1 MIACLRGWILYA
13 LNTSP
18 LFGPLTQ
25 SVISSS
31 KYAMTTPG
39 KEEQA
44 QQVLPG
50 YTSDAPHVTNPSYQ
64 QYAYSQDAYAPAN
77 VAQQR
82 NQTLLA
88 TLTED
93 DDQQDA
99 ASDDGY
105 NAPGIPKEYLNV
117 SFASLANLHAKLTL
131 MYISFQLD
139 FEKCFQEHKST
150 ETIKPIKKVI
160 GIVFKYTKLV
170 VYNIL
175 VIVFGFLFAF
185 LWAIT
190 YGIVVFI
197 LTWIWSPVQRLTLI
211 TIHFLL
217 PLTTET
223 LRALL
228 YPLADAVGRIFRQIR
243 VKASFDGGLNLQG
256 LAGRTQNV

>member
-1 MIACLRGWILYA
+1 MGVTSIKLNISQVIACLRGWILYA

-117 SFASLANLHAKLTL
+117 SFASLANLHAKLT
-131 MYISFQLD
+131 F
-139 FEKCFQEHKST
+139 
-150 ETIKPIKKVI
+150 
-160 GIVFKYTKLV
+160 
-170 VYNIL
+170 
-175 VIVFGFLFAF
+175 
-185 LWAIT
+185 
-190 YGIVVFI
+190 
-197 LTWIWSPVQRLTLI
+197 
-211 TIHFLL
+211 
-217 PLTTET
+217 
-223 LRALL
+223 
-228 YPLADAVGRIFRQIR
+228 
-243 VKASFDGGLNLQG
+243 
-256 LAGRTQNV
+256 